1 MAQDLAL
8 GRSPCLVG
16 VKGSGKSSLVRHL
29 ARLLGYDEVRV
40 LTVHLY
46 KDMGSRDLFLR
57 RATDKE
63 GNTVWKAQPL
73 VTAARSGGMV
83 VLDGIQRLT
92 PGVLSILAP
101 LLHDATLTLPNGQQL
116 MRHDRFDAVMAHN
129 TLSHK
134 DMEQRGVIRV
144 HPAFRLVALAVP
156 PSLKA
161 NWLLAETASLFTFHE
176 LPAPAAAEEE
186 AFLQALSPDT
196 PPVVLKALCRLSQ
209 ELAKVGEKSHGAGG
223 VRGLQA
229 LSTRHLLQSHAPLMY
244 VSSSSYDM
252 HVSSSSQA
260 SPPSRPSPRTL
271 PTGP

>member
-186 AFLQALSPDT
+186 AFLQADLQWVRDT
-196 PPVVLKALCRLSQ
+196 
-209 ELAKVGEKSHGAGG
+209 
-223 VRGLQA
+223 
-229 LSTRHLLQSHAPLMY
+229 
-244 VSSSSYDM
+244 
-252 HVSSSSQA
+252 
-260 SPPSRPSPRTL
+260 
-271 PTGP
+271 